1 VDRTAAGYFQDA
13 AAADAA
19 IEALEKDGFHSDRIV
34 RAQIFEEPVAQG
46 GTRVT
51 VHTDDDHYDAA
62 SALLLQHGAQIR
74 ELTATGSGTTAA
86 HDADRVGARPEDT
99 VTAAP
104 GTSYPDSRSSDV
116 PPGDEMPLSYRE
128 RAEYDGAVEDV
139 ARTTETRSPDDLK
152 PI

>member
-1 VDRTAAGYFQDA
+1 MERTAAGYFPDA

-19 IEALEKDGFHSDRIV
+19 VEALAKGGFGHDRIV
-34 RAQIFEEPVAQG
+34 RAQVFDEPGAEG

-62 SALLLQHGAQIR
+62 SALLLQHGAQVR
-74 ELTATGSGTTAA
+74 ELAATGSGTTAP
-86 HDADRVGARPEDT
+86 HDPEGFGARPEDS

-104 GTSYPDSRSSDV
+104 GTSYPDARSSDA

-128 RAEYDGAVEDV
+128 RGEYAGAVEDV
-139 ARTTETRSPDDLK
+139 VRTAETHDPDQLK
-152 PI
+152 QI